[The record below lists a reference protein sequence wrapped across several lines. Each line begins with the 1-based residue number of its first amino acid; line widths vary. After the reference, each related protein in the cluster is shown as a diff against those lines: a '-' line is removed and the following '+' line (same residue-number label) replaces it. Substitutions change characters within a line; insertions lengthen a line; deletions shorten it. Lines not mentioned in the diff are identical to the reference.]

1 MRSVRSLTFG
11 ASLVLALWLSACTT
25 TGKSYIPV
33 DSPLRPWQGP
43 EQSEPSVQPA
53 PAPSSTTPSSAPASA
68 APQAEKGEKK
78 GKK

>member
-1 MRSVRSLTFG
+1 MRSVRSLAF
-11 ASLVLALWLSACTT
+11 AALALGLAACTT

-43 EQSEPSVQPA
+43 EQSEPAAA
-53 PAPSSTTPSSAPASA
+53 PPSSPSPAPASA

>member
-1 MRSVRSLTFG
+1 MLSVRLL
-11 ASLVLALWLSACTT
+11 ASTVLALGLAACTT

-43 EQSEPSVQPA
+43 EQSEPAAA
-53 PAPSSTTPSSAPASA
+53 PPQAPSSPPASA

>member
-1 MRSVRSLTFG
+1 MRSVRLL
-11 ASLVLALWLSACTT
+11 ASLVLATGFAVGLAACTT

-43 EQSEPSVQPA
+43 ESSEPAAA
-53 PAPSSTTPSSAPASA
+53 PPPPPSAPPASA

>member
-1 MRSVRSLTFG
+1 MRSVRLL
-11 ASLVLALWLSACTT
+11 ASAVLAVGLAACVAACTT

-43 EQSEPSVQPA
+43 EQSEPSAA
-53 PAPSSTTPSSAPASA
+53 PASPSSSTPASA

-78 GKK
+78 VKK

>member
-1 MRSVRSLTFG
+1 MRSVRSFTFG
-11 ASLVLALWLSACTT
+11 ASLVLALGLAACTT

-43 EQSEPSVQPA
+43 EQSEPSAA
-53 PAPSSTTPSSAPASA
+53 PASPTSSTPASA

>member
-1 MRSVRSLTFG
+1 MLSVRSLAGT
-11 ASLVLALWLSACTT
+11 VLAVGLAACVVACTT

-43 EQSEPSVQPA
+43 EQSEPAAA
-53 PAPSSTTPSSAPASA
+53 PPQAPSSPPASA